1 MATTPQ
7 GRVMVVDDEE
17 SLRDLLRIALT
28 HAGYQVATFADGE
41 EALAG
46 LAAFAPQAAVVDV
59 MMPKLDGFE
68 LCRRLR
74 QDPNLYIL
82 MLTARDTVAD
92 RIAGLDGGADDYL
105 VKPFSVDEL
114 LARLR
119 AGLRRV
125 ESSSALLQFEALTM
139 DDPAHRVRMDGR
151 EVQLT
156 AREYQLLRYL
166 LLNPHKV
173 LTRTQIL
180 THVWGHD
187 YGADENLV
195 EVHVSSLRD
204 KLFDRDKTLIQTV
217 RGFGYRLGG

>member
-1 MATTPQ
+1 MAS
-7 GRVMVVDDEE
+7 RVMVVDDEE

-28 HAGYQVATFADGE
+28 RAGYEVTTFADGE
-41 EALAG
+41 EALAA
-46 LAAFAPQAAVVDV
+46 LPTLLPEAAILDV
-59 MMPKLDGFE
+59 MMPRVDGFE

-74 QDPNLYIL
+74 QDPNIYIL
-82 MLTARDTVAD
+82 MLTARDTVED

-114 LARLR
+114 VARLR

-125 ESSSALLQFEALTM
+125 EPPTHDLAFGPVLM
-139 DDPAHRVRMDGR
+139 DDPAHRVQVAGR
-151 EVQLT
+151 EIQLT

-166 LLNPHKV
+166 LLNPHRV

-180 THVWGHD
+180 MHVWGRD

-195 EVHVSSLRD
+195 EVHVSSLRE
-204 KLFDRDKTLIQTV
+204 KLMDRDKTLIQTV
-217 RGFGYRLGG
+217 RGFGYRLGN

>member
-1 MATTPQ
+1 
-7 GRVMVVDDEE
+7 MVVDDEE
-17 SLRDLLRIALT
+17 SLRDLLRIALGR
-28 HAGYQVATFADGE
+28 AGYEAATFADGA
-41 EALAG
+41 EALAA
-46 LAAFAPQAAVVDV
+46 LPAFRPEAAVIDV
-59 MMPKLDGFE
+59 MMPRVDGFE

-74 QDPNLYIL
+74 QDPNIYIL
-82 MLTARDTVAD
+82 MLTARDTVED

-105 VKPFSVDEL
+105 VKPFSVEEL

-125 ESSSALLQFEALTM
+125 DLATDSLAFGELTM
-139 DDPAHRVRMDGR
+139 DDPAHRVQLGDR

-166 LLNPHKV
+166 LLNPHRV

-204 KLFDRDKTLIQTV
+204 KLKDRDKTLIQTV
-217 RGFGYRLGG
+217 RGFGYRLGS

>member
-1 MATTPQ
+1 MAS
-7 GRVMVVDDEE
+7 RVMVVDDEE

-28 HAGYQVATFADGE
+28 RAGYEVATFADGE
-41 EALAG
+41 EALAA
-46 LAAFAPQAAVVDV
+46 LPTLLPEAAILDV
-59 MMPKLDGFE
+59 MMPRVDGFE

-74 QDPNLYIL
+74 QDPNIYIL
-82 MLTARDTVAD
+82 MLTARDTVED

-114 LARLR
+114 VARLR

-125 ESSSALLQFEALTM
+125 EPPTHDLAFGPVLM
-139 DDPAHRVRMDGR
+139 DDPAHRVQVAGR
-151 EVQLT
+151 EIQLT

-166 LLNPHKV
+166 LLNPHRV

-180 THVWGHD
+180 MHVWGRD

-195 EVHVSSLRD
+195 EVHVSSLRE
-204 KLFDRDKTLIQTV
+204 KLMDRDKTLIQTV
-217 RGFGYRLGG
+217 RGFGYRLGN

>member
-1 MATTPQ
+1 MAS
-7 GRVMVVDDEE
+7 RVMVVDDEE
-17 SLRDLLRIALT
+17 SLRDLLRIALGR
-28 HAGYQVATFADGE
+28 AGYEAATFADGE
-41 EALAG
+41 EALAA
-46 LAAFAPQAAVVDV
+46 LPTFQPEAAVIDI
-59 MMPKLDGFE
+59 MMPRVDGFE

-82 MLTARDTVAD
+82 MLTARDTVED

-125 ESSSALLQFEALTM
+125 DSPAAPLTFGALAM
-139 DDPAHRVRMDGR
+139 DDPAHRVQLGDR

-166 LLNPHKV
+166 LLNPHRV

-204 KLFDRDKTLIQTV
+204 KLQDRDKTLIQTV
-217 RGFGYRLGG
+217 RGFGYRLGS

>member
-1 MATTPQ
+1 MAS
-7 GRVMVVDDEE
+7 RVMVVDDEE
-17 SLRDLLRIALT
+17 SLRDLLRMALGR
-28 HAGYQVATFADGE
+28 AGYEAATFADGD
-41 EALAG
+41 EALAA
-46 LAAFAPQAAVVDV
+46 LPSFRPEAAVIDV
-59 MMPKLDGFE
+59 MMPRVDGFE

-74 QDPNLYIL
+74 QDPNIYIL
-82 MLTARDTVAD
+82 MLTARDTVED

-125 ESSSALLQFEALTM
+125 DSPADSLTFGALVM
-139 DDPAHRVRMDGR
+139 DDPAHRVQLGER
-151 EVQLT
+151 EVPLT

-166 LLNPHKV
+166 LLNPHRV

-204 KLFDRDKTLIQTV
+204 KLQDRDKTVIQTV
-217 RGFGYRLGG
+217 RGFGYRLGS